1 MRLENAGEFFLYFCL
16 KKKRTKLFLTW
27 GFYTEDNRLC
37 EVLVFRAAKKLPK
50 LKSASYVKPKEL
62 FTENQSC

>member
-1 MRLENAGEFFLYFCL
+1 MQGNSFCIL
-16 KKKRTKLFLTW
+16 FKKKKRTKLFLTW
-27 GFYTEDNRLC
+27 GLYTEDNRLC